1 MKKKRVGRI
10 NKDNPI
16 ADKQGSRYAISGLL
30 CESIG
35 LLLVKKWRVQRWV
48 MVTVQVNRSC

>member
-16 ADKQGSRYAISGLL
+16 VDRQGSRSAISGLL
-30 CESIG
+30 RESIG
-35 LLLVKKWRVQRWV
+35 LLSVKKQLVD
-48 MVTVQVNRSC
+48 